1 MTKNTFPAP
10 VLVVGAGPTG
20 LTLAAQLLASGIPT
34 RLIDKGE
41 GPAPQSRALGVHA
54 RTLELLDT
62 MGLADAFIERGH
74 RVHRLRMY
82 AAGRRLLDLNL
93 ARNGSRYGFVLHLPQ
108 RDTEALLRAR
118 VRELGGTI
126 DHGVELVRLAET
138 GDAVQATLRYG
149 AGREID
155 MNAGYVVGCDGAH
168 SRVRHQLGL
177 PFDGQ
182 SYPQD
187 WLLADVMLHG
197 AGRND
202 AVHLFFRPEG
212 TPLTCIPMG
221 GDRWR
226 VMIPNA
232 GDRGRRAPTFEEIQD
247 LVGHRAPWPI
257 EVSDPVW
264 LASFRCQLRSTT
276 AYRRGR
282 VFLAGDAAH
291 IHSPAGGQGM
301 NTGIVDAHNL
311 AWKLALVAAGRAPDA
326 LLDSYGQERAPVA
339 SGVLGF
345 TDKIVGL
352 MSMRNPAKRA
362 LRDTVLPVVTSLP
375 PLQRRAARRLSQVA
389 IAYPAGRLVL
399 PDGERAGRGPRP
411 GERVPD
417 VAVRT
422 PNGPTRLYELL
433 RGGRHVLVTSGA
445 GAVATVVSAGIV
457 RDDLVETAIGRVGGW
472 PMALVRPDGVL
483 AARTA
488 AHVAD
493 YVRRLT
499 GDPVPP
505 VQPAE
510 RAQWTVAGA
519 AARGTLEITWQA
531 SRAQ

>member
-1 MTKNTFPAP
+1 MTTNTSSAP
-10 VLVVGAGPTG
+10 VLVVGTGPTG
-20 LTLAAQLLASGIPT
+20 LTLAAQLLARGIPA
-34 RLIDKGE
+34 RLVDKGD

-118 VRELGGTI
+118 VQELGGTI
-126 DHGVELVRLAET
+126 EQGVELVRLAET
-138 GDAVQATLRYG
+138 GGAVHATLRDA
-149 AGREID
+149 AGRETD
-155 MNAGYVVGCDGAH
+155 MSAGYVIGCDGAH

-177 PFDGQ
+177 SFEGQ
-182 SYPQD
+182 PYPQD

-197 AGRND
+197 AGTND

-226 VMIPNA
+226 VMVPNA

-247 LVGHRAPWPI
+247 LVGQRAPWPI
-257 EVSDPVW
+257 AVSDPVW

-276 AYRRGR
+276 TYRRGR

-301 NTGIVDAHNL
+301 NTGMVDADNL

-362 LRDTVLPVVTSLP
+362 LRDTVLPLVTSLP
-375 PLQRRAARRLSQVA
+375 PLQRRAARRLSQVSV
-389 IAYPAGRLVL
+389 AYPAGPLVL
-399 PDGERAGRGPRP
+399 PDGMRAGRGPRP

-417 VAVRT
+417 VTVRT
-422 PNGPTRLYELL
+422 PKGPARLYELL
-433 RGGRHVLVTSGA
+433 RTGRHVLVTSETDA
-445 GAVATVVSAGIV
+445 
-457 RDDLVETAIGRVGGW
+457 VETAGIGRDELVDTAVGRVGGC
-472 PMALVRPDGVL
+472 PLALVRPDGVL

-493 YVRRLT
+493 YLRRLAREPAPHSQ
-499 GDPVPP
+499 PV
-505 VQPAE
+505 E
-510 RAQWTVAGA
+510 RTQWTGAG
-519 AARGTLEITWQA
+519 GQILLDGI
-531 SRAQ
+531 S